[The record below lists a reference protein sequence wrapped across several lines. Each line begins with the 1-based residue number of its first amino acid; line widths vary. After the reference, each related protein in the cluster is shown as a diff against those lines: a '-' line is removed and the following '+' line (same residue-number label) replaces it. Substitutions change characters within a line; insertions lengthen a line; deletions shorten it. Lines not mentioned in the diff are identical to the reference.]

1 MKKDVLTI
9 FFVILVFSMSLPQ
22 IFADSDDDDNNPVK
36 ENYQEGT
43 IGWVDRCI
51 MEGHTATIR
60 VSDTDMNLDPSS
72 IQSFDIEVWSD
83 SDRLEKNLTV
93 TETGTN
99 TGIFESVV
107 FFKTLD
113 DGSGHR
119 IRAFDGDI
127 VYARYIDGTIP
138 NSNSEKE
145 KIATF
150 IMSDLRVIDWLNH
163 EPVKLLYD
171 PCTLQYL
178 QENVDRAEQIKI
190 VYPAPLKQIKS
201 GLLLDEIKCK
211 EGLGLSYRYDDV
223 SVVSSNAVVTT
234 VPICIKDDTRQK
246 LIERGWLQTTPTI
259 PDVERKG
266 HLVTQANDE
275 YFTIHY
281 NVKNANVLRT
291 ALDEN
296 NSQSLI
302 VYVQVLYPDAKLE
315 ITLPREMIDA
325 KLGSCTQNADYFSPD
340 DDDTFFV
347 LVDNI
352 ESEFTETKTTK
363 YERTLSIPLNQDS
376 SEIKII
382 GTCSL

>member
-22 IFADSDDDDNNPVK
+22 IFADSDDNNNPVK
-36 ENYQEGT
+36 ENYREGT

-60 VSDTDMNLDPSS
+60 VSDVDMNLDHSS

-93 TETGTN
+93 TETGIN

-113 DGSGHR
+113 DGSGNR
-119 IRAFDGDI
+119 IRAFNGDV

-178 QENVDRAEQIKI
+178 KKNADRAEQIKI

-223 SVVSSNAVVTT
+223 TVVSSNAVVTT
-234 VPICIKDDTRQK
+234 VPVCIKDETRQN
-246 LIERGWLQTTPTI
+246 LFERGWLQTSPTI
-259 PDVERKG
+259 PNVGKNG
-266 HLVTQANDE
+266 TLVTQVNDE
-275 YFTIHY
+275 FFTIHY
-281 NVKNANVLRT
+281 NVKNANVSKVV
-291 ALDEN
+291 LDEN
-296 NSQSLI
+296 NSQSLL
-302 VYVQVLYPDAKLE
+302 VYVQILYPDPKLE
-315 ITLPREMIDA
+315 ITLPREMINA
-325 KLGSCTQNADYFSPD
+325 KLGPCTQNPDYFSPD
-340 DDDTFFV
+340 DDDMFFV
-347 LVDNI
+347 LSDNI
-352 ESEFTETKTTK
+352 ETEFTEIKTTK

-382 GTCSL
+382 GTCLL